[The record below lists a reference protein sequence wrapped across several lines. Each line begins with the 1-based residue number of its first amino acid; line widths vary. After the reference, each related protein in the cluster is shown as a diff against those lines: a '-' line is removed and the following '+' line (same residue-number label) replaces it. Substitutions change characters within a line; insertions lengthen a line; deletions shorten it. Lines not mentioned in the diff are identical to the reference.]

1 MEETILD
8 KAIEDAGRVCR
19 LACRMAEAETSVDWC
34 DSMVESDGV
43 LLIYEVVELF
53 CCAVTRTGRCHGA
66 GGVWFGVRFLTPLF
80 FPPFNSRFS
89 Q

>member
-1 MEETILD
+1 MEKTILD

-53 CCAVTRTGRCHGA
+53 CCAVTRIGREQ
-66 GGVWFGVRFLTPLF
+66 VDVMVQVEFGLGFAF
-80 FPPFNSRFS
+80 
-89 Q
+89 